1 MAEKDLTEK
10 YLESFSDV
18 FADIHN
24 VLLFQ
29 EELIREEELE
39 DGPTESTYKA
49 EEGNVRNQFRD
60 TSKYYRNSVYK
71 LALLGIE
78 NESKIEKDMPIRIM
92 GYDYTAYCSQI
103 DSEDNKRYPVITTVL
118 NFSDTEWKSPMS
130 LYDILDI
137 PKKLQ
142 PYVNDYKIHVFNIA
156 FLAKETRDKFKS
168 DFKIV
173 ADFFAEKRLG
183 IYNPEKHKEK
193 IKHVEAVL
201 NMIQVFTN
209 DTTYDKIEAGIIE
222 RAKAGEVITMC
233 TFAEEMTNK
242 GIAIG
247 EARGIE
253 IGEARGIE
261 IGEARGIAQNKIN
274 VARNLLD
281 ILSDEVIAE
290 KVGVDIEVVRSLR
303 S

>member
-29 EELIREEELE
+29 EELI
-39 DGPTESTYKA
+39 
-49 EEGNVRNQFRD
+49 
-60 TSKYYRNSVYK
+60 
-71 LALLGIE
+71 
-78 NESKIEKDMPIRIM
+78 
-92 GYDYTAYCSQI
+92 
-103 DSEDNKRYPVITTVL
+103 
-118 NFSDTEWKSPMS
+118 
-130 LYDILDI
+130 
-137 PKKLQ
+137 
-142 PYVNDYKIHVFNIA
+142 
-156 FLAKETRDKFKS
+156 
-168 DFKIV
+168 
-173 ADFFAEKRLG
+173 
-183 IYNPEKHKEK
+183 
-193 IKHVEAVL
+193 
-201 NMIQVFTN
+201 QVFTN

-222 RAKAGEVITMC
+222 RAKTGEVITMC

-290 KVGVDIEVVRSLR
+290 KVELDIEVVRSLR

>member
-39 DGPTESTYKA
+39 DASTESTYKE
-49 EEGNVRNQFRD
+49 EEGNIREQFRD
-60 TSKYYRNSVYK
+60 TSKYYRNSLYK

-78 NESKIEKDMPIRIM
+78 NESKIERDMPIRIM
-92 GYDYTAYCSQI
+92 GYDYTAYRSQI
-103 DSEDNKRYPVITTVL
+103 DSKEKRKYPVITTVL
-118 NFSDTEWKSPMS
+118 NFSDKEWRSPMS

-137 PKKLQ
+137 PEKLR

-156 FLAKETRDKFKS
+156 FLPEKIRSKFKS

-173 ADFFAEKRLG
+173 ADFFTEKRLG
-183 IYNPEKHKEK
+183 IYEPERHKET
-193 IKHVEAVL
+193 IRHVEAVL
-201 NMIQVFTN
+201 NMIRVFTN
-209 DTTYDKIEAGIIE
+209 DVTYDKIETGVIE

-253 IGEARGIE
+253 L
-261 IGEARGIAQNKIN
+261 GIARDRIN

-281 ILSDEVIAE
+281 ILPDEVIAE
-290 KVGVDIEVVRSLR
+290 RVELDIEVVRSLR
-303 S
+303 SGKGHTYR

>member
-1 MAEKDLTEK
+1 M
-10 YLESFSDV
+10 
-18 FADIHN
+18 
-24 VLLFQ
+24 
-29 EELIREEELE
+29 
-39 DGPTESTYKA
+39 
-49 EEGNVRNQFRD
+49 
-60 TSKYYRNSVYK
+60 
-71 LALLGIE
+71 
-78 NESKIEKDMPIRIM
+78 
-92 GYDYTAYCSQI
+92 
-103 DSEDNKRYPVITTVL
+103 
-118 NFSDTEWKSPMS
+118 
-130 LYDILDI
+130 
-137 PKKLQ
+137 
-142 PYVNDYKIHVFNIA
+142 NDYKIHVFNIA
-156 FLAKETRDKFKS
+156 FLTKETRDKFKS

-222 RAKAGEVITMC
+222 RAKTGEVITMC

-242 GIAIG
+242 GIA
-247 EARGIE
+247 

-290 KVGVDIEVVRSLR
+290 KVELDIEVVRSLR

>member
-60 TSKYYRNSVYK
+60 TSKYYRNSIYK

-92 GYDYTAYCSQI
+92 GYDYAAYRSQI
-103 DSEDNKRYPVITTVL
+103 DSAENRRYPVITTVL
-118 NFSDTEWKSPMS
+118 NFSDTEWESPMS
-130 LYDILDI
+130 LYDILNI
-137 PKKLQ
+137 PEKLR
-142 PYVNDYKIHVFNIA
+142 PYVNDYKIHVFNVA
-156 FLAKETRDKFKS
+156 FLSKEIRSKFKS
-168 DFKIV
+168 DFRIV
-173 ADFFAEKRLG
+173 ADFFTEKRLG
-183 IYNPEKHKEK
+183 IYEPEKHMEK

-201 NMIQVFTN
+201 NMIRVFTN
-209 DTTYDKIEAGIIE
+209 DTTYDKIETGIIE

-242 GIAIG
+242 GI
-247 EARGIE
+247 E
-253 IGEARGIE
+253 IGEARGIK
-261 IGEARGIAQNKIN
+261 IGEARGIAQDKIN

-290 KVGVDIEVVRSLR
+290 KVELDIKVVRSLR
-303 S
+303 N

>member
-10 YLESFSDV
+10 YLEAFRDV

-24 VLLFQ
+24 VLLFR

-39 DGPTESTYKA
+39 DGSTESTYKA

-60 TSKYYRNSVYK
+60 TSKYYRNCQYK

-78 NESKIEKDMPIRIM
+78 NQSKVEKDMPIRIM
-92 GYDYTAYCSQI
+92 GYDYTAYRAQI
-103 DSEDNKRYPVITTVL
+103 DAEEKRRYPVITTVL
-118 NFSDTEWKSPMS
+118 NFSDTKWESPLS

-137 PKKLQ
+137 PEKLQ
-142 PYVNDYKIHVFNIA
+142 PYENDYKIHVFNVA
-156 FLAKETRDKFKS
+156 FLPKETRNKFKS

-173 ADFFAEKRLG
+173 ADFFTEKRLG
-183 IYNPEKHKEK
+183 IYNPAEHKEQ

-201 NMIQVFTN
+201 NMIRVFTN
-209 DTTYDKIEAGIIE
+209 DVTYDKIELEIIE
-222 RAKAGEVITMC
+222 KSKKGEVITMC

-242 GIAIG
+242 GIK
-247 EARGIE
+247 

-261 IGEARGIAQNKIN
+261 IGEARGIAKDKIN

-290 KVGVDIEVVRSLR
+290 KVELDIEVVRSLR

>member
-1 MAEKDLTEK
+1 MC
-10 YLESFSDV
+10 
-18 FADIHN
+18 
-24 VLLFQ
+24 
-29 EELIREEELE
+29 IR
-39 DGPTESTYKA
+39 D
-49 EEGNVRNQFRD
+49 R
-60 TSKYYRNSVYK
+60 YK

-78 NESKIEKDMPIRIM
+78 NQSKVEKDMPIRVM
-92 GYDYTAYCSQI
+92 GYDYAAYRAQI
-103 DSEDNKRYPVITTVL
+103 DAEEKRRYPVITTVL
-118 NFSDTEWKSPMS
+118 NFSDTEWESPLS

-137 PKKLQ
+137 PEKLR

-156 FLAKETRDKFKS
+156 FLPKETRDKFKS

-173 ADFFAEKRLG
+173 ADFFTEKRLG
-183 IYNPEKHKEK
+183 IYDPGKHQEQ

-201 NMIQVFTN
+201 NLLRVFTN
-209 DTTYDKIEAGIIE
+209 DVTYEKIETGMVE

-242 GIAIG
+242 GIAQ
-247 EARGIE
+247 GIE
-253 IGEARGIE
+253 IGEARGME
-261 IGEARGIAQNKIN
+261 KGIAQGKIN

-290 KVGVDIEVVRSLR
+290 KVELDIEVVRSLR